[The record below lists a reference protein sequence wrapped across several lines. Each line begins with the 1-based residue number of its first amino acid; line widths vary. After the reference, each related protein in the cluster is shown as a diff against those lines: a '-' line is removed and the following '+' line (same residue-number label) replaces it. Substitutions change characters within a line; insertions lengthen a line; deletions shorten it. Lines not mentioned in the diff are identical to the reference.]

1 MGCRSMPVPTGML
14 LLFANAHCVVKRLLF
29 YGFLRQAM
37 TAAARPRAI
46 AQAAL
51 GRHVRYLP
59 KGDGMSDETAW
70 RLTQRAIPARLRR
83 LLPGALAPAKALRRF
98 RFTLRRGS
106 GNNRLRSTFHPAY
119 TAPVPALAENKLLLI
134 RAGEQTQKPLAQAFA
149 CWLFVHGPLAFVRQ
163 L

>member
-37 TAAARPRAI
+37 TAATRPRAI

-98 RFTLRRGS
+98 ILLVARATTGCAAHSTLP
-106 GNNRLRSTFHPAY
+106 TQP
-119 TAPVPALAENKLLLI
+119 PVPALAK
-134 RAGEQTQKPLAQAFA
+134 TSCF
-149 CWLFVHGPLAFVRQ
+149 
-163 L
+163 